1 VRELQSCVERAVALA
16 QFEEILVEDLP
27 ERIRRYRRSQIVLSS
42 DDPGEL
48 VPLEEV
54 ERRYILRVL
63 EACGWRR
70 MEAARILKLDRKTL
84 YRKLERYGVRPH
96 RNGASAGT
104 GTGTQ
109 TPPTTTGA

>member
-1 VRELQSCVERAVALA
+1 M
-16 QFEEILVEDLP
+16 
-27 ERIRRYRRSQIVLSS
+27 
-42 DDPGEL
+42 
-48 VPLEEV
+48 PLEEV

-104 GTGTQ
+104 GSQ
-109 TPPTTTGA
+109 TPPQENPPTTPGAAPAARRA